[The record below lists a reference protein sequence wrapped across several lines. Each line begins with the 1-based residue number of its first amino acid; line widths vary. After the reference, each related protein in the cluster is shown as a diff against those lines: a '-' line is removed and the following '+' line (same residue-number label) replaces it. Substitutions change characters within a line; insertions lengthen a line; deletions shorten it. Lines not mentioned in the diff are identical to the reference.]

1 MNRQSLRFPSPSGW
15 AGTCP
20 SRAHRIKVRLSI
32 RIRAAASVA
41 SRIRISGS
49 PASRAGFCALEE
61 TLSTS
66 FKVYSRVDVDKTN
79 PNPAWVTN

>member
-1 MNRQSLRFPSPSGW
+1 MKRQSLRFPSPRGW

-49 PASRAGFCALEE
+49 PASRAGFCALED
-61 TLSTS
+61 TLSIS
-66 FKVYSRVDVDKTN
+66 FKVLL
-79 PNPAWVTN
+79 PC